1 MFMKKTALL
10 LAVATGILFSQGA
23 NAALISY
30 YNFNEGSGSTFA
42 DSVRGAG
49 GNGSLYGTYAWGT
62 GSNAISGS
70 SIRFFGPQ
78 GGADIVSGAL
88 TTMVSGVTT
97 GYTLSAWAK
106 FNSYTSWGS
115 VVKNWGT
122 GSSGGIH
129 LGLDDNNPYF
139 SSYIRTGGVQTG
151 VVASSAPL
159 TLGQWH
165 HILFTYDGSLQKLYL
180 NGAFQGSAAA
190 TGNLDISNPN
200 LAFGAKKSDSG
211 SDFNSQID
219 GWIDEVA
226 IYNVAL
232 AAGDVS
238 TLYTNGT
245 NGIGAGGGGSA
256 AVPEPGQVA
265 ASLLLLGGI
274 GGYVFIKRRKAA
286 KPAVA
291 PIAA

>member
-1 MFMKKTALL
+1 MKKILAL
-10 LAVATGILFSQGA
+10 VALTSGIILQQDS

-49 GNGSLYGTYAWGT
+49 GSGSLYGTYGWGT

-70 SIRFFGPQ
+70 SIRFFGPVDNNS
-78 GGADIVSGAL
+78 GGLAS
-88 TTMVSGVTT
+88 MVSGVTT

-106 FNSYTSWGS
+106 FNSYTTWGT

-122 GSSGGIH
+122 GSTGGIH
-129 LGLDDNNPYF
+129 LGLDDNNHYF
-139 SSYIRTGGVQTG
+139 SSYIRTGGSVTG
-151 VVASSAPL
+151 VVANSAPL
-159 TLGQWH
+159 TLGQWY
-165 HILFTYDGSLQKLYL
+165 HILFTYDGSVQRLYL
-180 NGAFQGSAAA
+180 DGAFQGQTAAA
-190 TGNLDISNPN
+190 GNLDISNPN

-211 SDFNSQID
+211 SDFNGQID

-232 AAGDVS
+232 SAGEIS

-245 NGIGAGGGGSA
+245 NGIGAGSA
-256 AVPEPGQVA
+256 AVPEPVQVA

-274 GGYVFIKRRKAA
+274 GGYVFLKRRKSA
-286 KPAVA
+286 KTALA
-291 PIAA
+291 IA